1 MENSVSE
8 GTAGP
13 GRAGAPALR
22 EASRDL
28 AYGCWRLAVSG
39 DPATDHEKAG
49 AAVDAALEAGIRFFD
64 HADIYCG
71 GRSESV
77 FGGLLA
83 ERTGLREQIRIGSKC
98 GIRLAEDIGPGAPYR
113 YDSSYSHIVTSCEG
127 SLRRLGVETLDLF
140 QIHRPDFLMNPE
152 EVARAFEEL
161 HRSGKVRE
169 FGVSNFRP
177 SQVELLQAYLG
188 MPLVVNQVE
197 VSLLQLAAFEDGT
210 LDQCVRLRIRPMAW
224 SPLGAGLLGDGGVDL
239 LPGQRGYRP
248 QAVAAALGSVAQKL
262 GQSGTA
268 VALAWLLAHPAGII
282 PIIGS
287 TKPSRIREAAGSVR
301 IRLGREDWYE
311 LFTAARGG
319 ALP

>member
-1 MENSVSE
+1 MAVE
-8 GTAGP
+8 GLAGSH
-13 GRAGAPALR
+13 RER
-22 EASRDL
+22 EAARDL
-28 AYGCWRLAVSG
+28 AYGCWRLAVSR
-39 DPATDHEKAG
+39 DPASDRATAR

-77 FGGLLA
+77 FGELLA
-83 ERTGLREQIRIGSKC
+83 ERKGLRDQIRIASKC
-98 GIRLAEDIGPGAPYR
+98 GICLPGESGPGAPYR
-113 YDSSYSHIVTSCEG
+113 YDSSYSHIVASCEG
-127 SLRRLGVETLDLF
+127 SLRRLGVETLDLY

-177 SQVELLQAYLG
+177 SQVELLQACLE

-210 LDQCVRLRIRPMAW
+210 LDQCQRLRIRPMAW

-248 QAVAAALGSVAQKL
+248 QTVAAVLGSMAQKL
-262 GQSGTA
+262 GYSRTA
-268 VALAWLLAHPAGII
+268 VALAWLLAHPSGII
-282 PIIGS
+282 PILGS
-287 TKPSRIREAAGSVR
+287 TKPSRILEAAESVR
-301 IRLGREDWYE
+301 VSLGREDWYE
-311 LFTAARGG
+311 LLTAGRGG

>member
-1 MENSVSE
+1 MGVTEFGGFNGVNM
-8 GTAGP
+8 
-13 GRAGAPALR
+13 
-22 EASRDL
+22 

-39 DPATDHEKAG
+39 DPAADRLTTRV
-49 AAVDAALEAGIRFFD
+49 AVEAALEGGITLFD

-77 FGGLLA
+77 FGELLQ
-83 ERTGLREQIRIGSKC
+83 EEKGWRDRIRIATKC
-98 GIRLAEDIGPGAPYR
+98 GIRLSGDSAPGVPYR
-113 YDSSYSHIVTSCEG
+113 YDSSYGYIVRSCEG
-127 SLRRLGVETLDLF
+127 SLRRLGVETLDLY
-140 QIHRPDFLMNPE
+140 QIHRPDFLMHPE

-188 MPLVVNQVE
+188 RPLVVNQVE
-197 VSLLQLAAFEDGT
+197 ISLMQLGAFENGT
-210 LDQCVRLRIRPMAW
+210 LDQCLKLRIRPMAW
-224 SPLGAGLLGDGGVDL
+224 SPLGAGLLGEGGVDL

-248 QAVAAALGSVAQKL
+248 AAVVEVLDRVARKV
-262 GQSGTA
+262 GKTRTA
-268 VALAWLLAHPAGII
+268 VAIAWLLKHPAGII

-287 TKPSRIREAAGSVR
+287 TKPARIAEAVSGAD
-301 IRLGREDWYE
+301 LKLEREDWYE
-311 LFTAARGG
+311 LLSAARAE